1 MSLKEFSNGDVI
13 NISVLGR
20 GSFGTVWKVKY
31 NDELA
36 VVKIMDLRDKKEEAQ
51 KFLKEARVLNSLKEN
66 ENIVTFKGVNYQP
79 SSIMLEFCCFDFK
92 PLGGDQE
99 IPSLDQFL
107 DYVDRFQFKNLES
120 FSIKIAKD
128 ITHGL
133 SFLHSKG
140 IVHRDLKPANVL
152 VTNRHYSDLKD
163 ECLEKSMAQKPIIC
177 KLGDFG
183 ESRSQKLQTKTLIHS
198 MTTHLRRGT
207 LSFMAPEQMSGKS
220 KIIKASQAD
229 LFNIDKWQ
237 LGMSLFCLLNPN
249 LKGPFEIEFQRMVS
263 VDFSDFE
270 SYISSFLN
278 NERLPQFSSDY
289 NLQRE
294 IYWDKIK
301 TEFFELVKLNPSD
314 RKSLNSVLT
323 F

>member
-1 MSLKEFSNGDVI
+1 MAFAIPKKLKSRNLLVAKDVSLKEFSNGDVI

-20 GSFGTVWKVKY
+20 GSFGTAWKVKY

-79 SSIMLEFCCFDFK
+79 PSIMLEFCCFDFK

-107 DYVDRFQFKNLES
+107 DYVDRFQFKNLKL

-140 IVHRDLKPANVL
+140 IARK
-152 VTNRHYSDLKD
+152 
-163 ECLEKSMAQKPIIC
+163 C
-177 KLGDFG
+177 
-183 ESRSQKLQTKTLIHS
+183 
-198 MTTHLRRGT
+198 
-207 LSFMAPEQMSGKS
+207 
-220 KIIKASQAD
+220 
-229 LFNIDKWQ
+229 
-237 LGMSLFCLLNPN
+237 
-249 LKGPFEIEFQRMVS
+249 
-263 VDFSDFE
+263 FSDK
-270 SYISSFLN
+270 SSLH
-278 NERLPQFSSDY
+278 RLKRQMPGKKHGSEA
-289 NLQRE
+289 NHM
-294 IYWDKIK
+294 
-301 TEFFELVKLNPSD
+301 
-314 RKSLNSVLT
+314 
-323 F
+323 

>member
-1 MSLKEFSNGDVI
+1 M
-13 NISVLGR
+13 
-20 GSFGTVWKVKY
+20 KY

-79 SSIMLEFCCFDFK
+79 PSIMLEFCCFDFK

-133 SFLHSKG
+133 SFLHLKG
-140 IVHRDLKPANVL
+140 IAHRDLKPANVL

-163 ECLEKSMAQKPIIC
+163 ECLEKSQSYVSLVILENRVHKNY
-177 KLGDFG
+177 K
-183 ESRSQKLQTKTLIHS
+183 QKL
-198 MTTHLRRGT
+198 
-207 LSFMAPEQMSGKS
+207 
-220 KIIKASQAD
+220 
-229 LFNIDKWQ
+229 
-237 LGMSLFCLLNPN
+237 
-249 LKGPFEIEFQRMVS
+249 
-263 VDFSDFE
+263 
-270 SYISSFLN
+270 
-278 NERLPQFSSDY
+278 
-289 NLQRE
+289 
-294 IYWDKIK
+294 
-301 TEFFELVKLNPSD
+301 
-314 RKSLNSVLT
+314 
-323 F
+323 

>member
-51 KFLKEARVLNSLKEN
+51 KFLKEARVSNSLKEN

-79 SSIMLEFCCFDFK
+79 PSIMLGFCCFDFK
-92 PLGGDQE
+92 PLGGDQQ
-99 IPSLDQFL
+99 IPSLDQSL
-107 DYVDRFQFKNLES
+107 DYVDRFQFKS

-177 KLGDFG
+177 KFGDFG
-183 ESRSQKLQTKTLIHS
+183 ESRSQRFTAW
-198 MTTHLRRGT
+198 RR
-207 LSFMAPEQMSGKS
+207 
-220 KIIKASQAD
+220 I
-229 LFNIDKWQ
+229 
-237 LGMSLFCLLNPN
+237 
-249 LKGPFEIEFQRMVS
+249 
-263 VDFSDFE
+263 
-270 SYISSFLN
+270 
-278 NERLPQFSSDY
+278 
-289 NLQRE
+289 
-294 IYWDKIK
+294 
-301 TEFFELVKLNPSD
+301 
-314 RKSLNSVLT
+314 
-323 F
+323 